1 MEDEKQKKFKNSFHL
16 RIYDLETL
24 KSVNELIQTGTFDS
38 ANDLLNRA
46 VQLGIEQIYLEYGKK
61 KALAPPPTINEP
73 DSSKLDTAVH
83 ILREN
88 EVLTQ
93 DIFIMMNVIESL
105 SATVLN
111 VMRASNNGEE
121 KSGGDIGHAGA
132 LFLGLLYVGIHKHGA
147 AAAQVRG
154 IRREQGLFGK
164 FFHAVV

>member
-121 KSGGDIGHAGA
+121 ITDKLIESGYYSELPPYYLEIKEQLTKRYTRAA
-132 LFLGLLYVGIHKHGA
+132 LKKDKK
-147 AAAQVRG
+147 Q
-154 IRREQGLFGK
+154 
-164 FFHAVV
+164 